1 MSRKSKLNPESLK
14 RIVSAIELGATYQ
27 IAAEAGGV
35 SRATLHNWLKRG
47 KNGTTKTYKDFY
59 EKFTQAESRGALTLL
74 GEVRSHSV
82 KDWKAA
88 AWMLERRHGYRRDT
102 PIDSLPK
109 EETATPKTTQL
120 DYKNLLIEQQKEIR
134 QAIKKSEASQSWQAY
149 TALQRQALIIAQ
161 QIRQVEA
168 EEGALDKIDALSDE
182 QLLTEITNAI
192 ISLPPVL
199 RQRVAEDVSELA
211 TSNIVALKRS
221 K

>member
-59 EKFTQAESRGALTLL
+59 EEFSRAESRGALALL
-74 GEVRSHSV
+74 GKVRSHSV

-102 PIDSLPK
+102 PIDSVPSD
-109 EETATPKTTQL
+109 EIATKPL
-120 DYKNLLIEQQKEIR
+120 DYKSLLIAQQTELR
-134 QAIKKSEASQSWQAY
+134 QALKKAEKSQSWQAY
-149 TALQRQALIIAQ
+149 SALQRQALVIAQ
-161 QIRQVEA
+161 QLRQVEA

-192 ISLPPVL
+192 IALPPVL

-211 TSNIVALKRS
+211 GSNVVALKRT